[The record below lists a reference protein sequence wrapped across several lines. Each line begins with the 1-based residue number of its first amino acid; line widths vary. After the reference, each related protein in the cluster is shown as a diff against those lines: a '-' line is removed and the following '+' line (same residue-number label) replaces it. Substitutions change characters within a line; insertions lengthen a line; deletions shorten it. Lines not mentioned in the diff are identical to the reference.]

1 MADVEK
7 ERLFESL
14 VEDYMDR
21 IYNLCY
27 YMTEEAEAARDI
39 TQETFLR
46 AYKAIGKFRGES
58 SYYTWLYKI
67 ALNRCRT
74 YLKKRTQDK
83 KLSLDALSDA
93 GWDPSEDPP
102 DNIHDVLT
110 VRKALK
116 RIGSEYR
123 EILLLFYFDELRYEE
138 IADALGVPVGTVK
151 SRLSRAKAAL
161 KEVIDDEAGTV

>member
-1 MADVEK
+1 MADVDK
-7 ERLFESL
+7 ENLFEGL

-27 YMTEEAEAARDI
+27 YMTGEPEAARDL
-39 TQETFLR
+39 TQESFLR
-46 AYKAIGKFRGES
+46 AYKALDKFRGES

-74 YLKKRTQDK
+74 YLKKKGRERNI
-83 KLSLDALSDA
+83 SLDELEDS

-102 DNIHDVLT
+102 DNMLEIVL
-110 VRKALK
+110 VRKALASLA
-116 RIGSEYR
+116 SEHR

-138 IADALGVPVGTVK
+138 IAEALDIPMGTVK
-151 SRLSRAKAAL
+151 SRLARAKSAL
-161 KEVIDDEAGTV
+161 KEAMGNEP